1 MKKKIFMLFFLG
13 LILMFG
19 AVNVNADEIKT
30 FYADAGENVTL
41 EDDVIGESALAGTIV
56 DVIGNI
62 DGIGFLAGETVN
74 SSGNLEYGFIAGNTV
89 NVSGMVEKSLFVAGT
104 ELNLTD
110 TAKVGRDFF
119 GIGEK
124 IIISGSLARNVN
136 LTATSVTIGDNT
148 VINGDVKIDATN
160 ITIGDNVVIHGTLNY
175 NDDANLD
182 ISDNGT
188 IVPSIKKYS
197 NVTEDEGFDTS
208 ALLSSMVNLV
218 IVFLVITIVIPKAID
233 KTEVLYKN
241 ADIHK
246 WIKSIGFGFAL
257 YLCIPIVCLIL
268 LLSNIGIAL
277 GLIIV
282 ALFAISIY
290 LSYIFAGFVFGN
302 LLLVKGLK
310 LKSNK
315 YLSGIIGILLIKLL
329 VTLPVIGPF
338 IGFICATIGIAIIWN
353 LVIANGKEDNMV
365 NAVKSKEEVKKAE
378 VVKSEK
384 NLGATLV
391 KEEKKEVKKAEPV
404 KKEPKE
410 TVVKEVEPVKKES
423 ARAKTSATKKTSDSK
438 TKGATKKAAT
448 TKKTST
454 VKKTTTK
461 KATSTTKK
469 ETTAKKTAAKKETAP
484 KKATTKKATSTKEES
499 N

>member
-30 FYADAGENVTL
+30 FYADAGENVIL

-74 SSGNLEYGFIAGNTV
+74 SNGTIEYGFMAGNTV
-89 NVSGMVEKSLFVAGT
+89 NISGMVEKSLFVAST
-104 ELNLTD
+104 EINLTD
-110 TAKVGRDFF
+110 TAKVGRDLF
-119 GIGEK
+119 GIGET
-124 IIISGSLARNVN
+124 IVINGDLGRSLN
-136 LTATSVTIGDNT
+136 LTGTSVTIGDNT

-175 NDDANLD
+175 NDDANVD
-182 ISDNGT
+182 ISENGT
-188 IVPSIKKYS
+188 IIPSIKKYS
-197 NVTEDEGFDTS
+197 NASEDEGFDTS

-218 IVFLVITIVIPKAID
+218 IVFLVITIVIPRAID
-233 KTEVLYKN
+233 KTEMIYKN

-246 WIKSIGFGFAL
+246 WIRSIGFGFAL
-257 YLCIPIVCLIL
+257 YLCIPIVCLLL

-353 LVIANGKEDNMV
+353 LVMASDKKNNKV
-365 NAVKSKEEVKKAE
+365 NAVKPKEEVKKAE

-384 NLGATLV
+384 NLGAALV

-404 KKEPKE
+404 KKEANA
-410 TVVKEVEPVKKES
+410 TVVKDVEPVKKES
-423 ARAKTSATKKTSDSK
+423 IKAKTSATKKAASTNKESTAKK
-438 TKGATKKAAT
+438 TA

-454 VKKTTTK
+454 
-461 KATSTTKK
+461 KK
-469 ETTAKKTAAKKETAP
+469 EDTPKKTTAKKTTSATKTTAKKETAP
-484 KKATTKKATSTKEES
+484 KKATTKKATSKKES